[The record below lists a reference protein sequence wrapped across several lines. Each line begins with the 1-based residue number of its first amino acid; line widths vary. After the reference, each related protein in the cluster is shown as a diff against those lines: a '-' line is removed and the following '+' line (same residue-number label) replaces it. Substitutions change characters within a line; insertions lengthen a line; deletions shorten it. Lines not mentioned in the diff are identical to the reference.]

1 MVDPRNG
8 KRSET
13 GSRAPGVTDD
23 LGQRIARAQAKRPVS
38 AAAEQM
44 RQREMSGM
52 GRGFRLASEF
62 VAAIIV
68 GVGLGLLVDYFLPTR
83 PWGLVVLMLLGF
95 AAGIVNVVR
104 ATAEINTAT
113 AVPPGTPARPDD
125 EDD

>member
-13 GSRAPGVTDD
+13 GSRTPEVTED

-38 AAAEQM
+38 AAADQM

-68 GVGLGLLVDYFLPTR
+68 GVGLGLLVDFFLPTR
-83 PWGLVVLMLLGF
+83 PWGLIVLMLLGF
-95 AAGIVNVVR
+95 GAGILNVVR
-104 ATAEINTAT
+104 ATAEINSAT

>member
-104 ATAEINTAT
+104 ATADMNTAN
-113 AVPPGTPARPDD
+113 AVPPDTPARPDD